1 MIQLT
6 RRERRWG
13 IAVVVAVMAWGTYA
27 VTIRP
32 MHDRIQLLNR
42 ILPERQTELHEL
54 QARSAEYLESIQEIE
69 AIQERI
75 ARQEPDVQLL
85 PFLESL
91 TERQNL
97 TVHVATMQQTD
108 APPSRPGYSETV
120 VEIGLEGVTLSQ
132 LAGLLRA
139 LDESSETVAQIGSL
153 HIRKRK
159 QDATRLDATIQIYTP
174 KALQDTIAADV
185 RLR

>member
-13 IAVVVAVMAWGTYA
+13 IAVVVAVMVWGTYA

-32 MHDRIQLLNR
+32 MHDRIRLLNR
-42 ILPERQTELHEL
+42 ILPEKQAELHEL
-54 QARSAEYLESIQEIE
+54 QARSAEYLASIRQIE
-69 AIQERI
+69 AVQERV
-75 ARQEPDVQLL
+75 ARQTPDFQLL

-91 TERQNL
+91 TEQQNL
-97 TVHVATMQQTD
+97 TVATMQQTD

-139 LDESSETVAQIGSL
+139 LEESSETVAQIGSL
-153 HIRKRK
+153 HIRKRN
-159 QDATRLDATIQIYTP
+159 QDTTRLDATIQIYSP
-174 KALQDTIAADV
+174 KAVQDTVAADV
-185 RLR
+185 HLR